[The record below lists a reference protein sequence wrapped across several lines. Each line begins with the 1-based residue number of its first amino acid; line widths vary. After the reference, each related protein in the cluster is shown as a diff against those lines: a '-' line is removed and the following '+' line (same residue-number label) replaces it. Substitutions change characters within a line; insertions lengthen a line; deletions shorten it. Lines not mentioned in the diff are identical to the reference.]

1 MVIKGLKRRA
11 SSNRAGQNWHGSR
24 VKMRDCAGRTA
35 PVVPC
40 ERPVDR
46 YGQLNQRLHPT
57 VHTTTR
63 LSTGPVQLLSTL
75 LLLLLSA
82 VPMLTQSPERPLGPA
97 ATDITW
103 AGEDNYAAT
112 VRDLV
117 TQCINCCPDQNR
129 TSFTEHIDFS
139 CSTDC
144 YIQQCTIGCK
154 QWEQALESSC
164 QQACNITRH
173 ESMEPREMYC
183 IMGCNDGL
191 SRYFRWLRA
200 EIGTPHAPALVAD
213 SLTATTLALEWEVPE
228 RWLQLSRHR
237 HHGPRSYIVQWRYEE
252 MAADWK
258 FCRNQSIDEDST
270 VLVDNLQPYTKYRFR
285 VLLLL
290 SPNYTDQVLASEQ
303 SVIISTLPAG
313 VPTSKPTIVRAVAVD
328 HSRISISWEPGPFPN
343 GPVLSYVLQI
353 KDLHPIGY
361 SALKDVPE
369 SNTSRYYMFENLEPE
384 HSYSVSVSMRN
395 PEGEGPASLTR
406 VSTPPKQTGGDSVES
421 VMPTLILGA
430 EHSILT
436 QSSNM
441 FSDPPTSFY
450 RSPDHKICGTAMH
463 LRRGLLFVSDEAG
476 FIWRAPSWPGAERDR
491 VAILTP
497 DAALN
502 FRPTLLSVD
511 WLNDHL
517 YILGQARTTHLWQIL
532 HCDFNGDHLTVA
544 IAGLQRRP
552 DYFEVD
558 PYNGYLFWVIGG
570 QTGGEQLTDQQHQ
583 QQQQQQVSEGPAVT
597 IGPTG
602 LFRLD
607 LGDISNGVR
616 YEIRPL
622 QMISG
627 PHLGAFAID
636 HTNFRVLVA
645 DQRAN
650 TVLAVSLDDKQTV
663 DIRNN
668 TQQPRFERVR
678 SLALA
683 NGLFYWTNGTE
694 VFAED
699 YHVVHDSYYHNAFP
713 VASNNTYF
721 SINVNLTSEQPIPV
735 PVNPPRNVQALVSP
749 DRIKIAW
756 DAPFLLGMKGR
767 GAWQAWNYRVE
778 VRDERNGTLV
788 LVVPAIGNGSTSY
801 ATGLANLLTP
811 NRVYTVRVAA
821 HTVAGVGPWSHEF
834 RVRTLRAHQQQRH
847 LVWASAAGI
856 VRSDVIGD
864 HVQTLL
870 PSVGSNVSADVTSLA
885 WHNGTLYVVSNGT
898 LRLYRVEEEEKEEE
912 GEEKDEEEEEVASS
926 PHHTAVGAPRWRQIG
941 ELGSVACVAVDR
953 LGERLYLHNPAQQM
967 IVRAGLHGER
977 QEPIHNVP
985 SVRELRFDER
995 RGYLYC
1001 SSGILLEAFR
1011 LNGKNRVVYF
1021 SEHPFTGKQVM
1032 GMTLD
1037 TDGQQLY
1044 WIERSYLNSHL
1055 CWAPL
1060 ADPGRDPA
1068 TGYAVSSVVLSAQTP
1083 QGPLLHFSD
1092 RLLWV
1097 REGQVVVGDVRG
1109 ENLAYIRA
1117 RQLNGTS
1124 AIALIESS
1132 HEHHHHRSGGKAT
1145 TINVVPAPVNGSSV
1159 RVGGDWRAFNV
1170 SWAPVTN
1177 VNHSEVFYKLLLK
1190 VPGAARDIVQEL
1202 QVPWYVYNGSAANAA
1217 ASGGGGSPGTGA
1229 GTGTGGSS
1237 SSLDPIPPYT
1247 PIDITLHAFTYWRS
1261 SGVVTVHRH
1270 TPAGRPSAPVRPR
1283 VYLRT
1288 HYPAGV
1294 AHTLTLGLVFRWE
1307 PPHEPNGPLV
1317 AYRIDCLEQVTSD
1330 GDAPTKRMLLDGQLV
1345 SHDRHELS
1353 VPGPIR
1359 ARNATYTLWVRAVNV
1374 DHESDRTEPC
1384 RVALGEDGR
1393 VRPGTLLPL
1402 VYIATADQILSVDMD
1417 LGVASALVTTAV
1429 PARLLAEL
1437 RHERRL
1443 FWIDANGELF
1453 MHDATDGKR
1462 RLAHVPGHAAALTVD
1477 WVARIVYVAARGATD
1492 EDDTDNGE
1500 GRGRGHGG
1508 HGGHGGDTE
1517 TTLYAFDLNHLVL
1530 GSGSGGVGGGGVSGV
1545 GGGGGG
1551 GGSGGMAAA
1560 GGSPG
1565 GGTGVGGGLVVS
1577 GGGPVTTVAGGSG
1590 GPEPTGTLVVTALG
1604 STVAVDYLQVRDR
1617 ELLAFSRHHRI
1628 GYRVSLDRSD
1638 ATVTQ
1643 VNCIDATDTTHPIIC
1658 DQYRGLFETGN
1669 GSVTGVA
1676 SDGRF
1681 LYWLATQDGDDMAVR
1696 IRLRTLDDDG
1706 EHGDGDAHELPL
1718 EASLVEGAG
1727 VPVALLPAQQHQPY
1741 PSEVCLVPW
1750 RRHPGHTGLPAY
1762 QPVLLDELTEHSL
1775 TLRLPEPT
1783 RNPNCTIRPPG
1794 IRYRIQYAPVATG
1807 AGQVRPSVRQIV
1819 RYSYEPLTTIGGLQ
1833 PFTRYEFRVTL
1844 HSYYLETSSVGSYH
1858 SLGGGGT
1865 MAAARIAQHGTGLGD
1880 TPAGGGGELGGAD
1893 AEEEVTIFRTAPGAP
1908 SRPERIEAIPV
1919 SPTEAIV
1926 QWSAPQQ
1933 MNNDRVWYEIYWQT
1947 ETGERKNRQ
1956 QQRVT
1961 DFNETGAVLSMNLT
1975 RLQPH
1980 QTYRIGIRAYST
1992 VTAYSESHSVEI
2004 ETFPDPDDIERVSV
2018 NSTSLRLRW
2027 RPPSNCRRF
2036 LLQYAIVGHNRW
2048 ELLYDSEQEQQ
2059 QQQQQLGMSGQV
2071 AARGNDT
2078 YELGSLLPK
2087 TLYRFVALIYY
2098 PDWDVPY
2105 EWPRE
2110 PKHFQCETL
2119 ADRPSA
2125 PGRPVITQ
2133 LRPDVYKVSW
2143 EQANNNG
2150 APLEAYGLE
2159 ALVHLPNRPI
2169 RSLNG
2174 GAQEQAA
2181 DSEHVRDEP
2190 GNETLWTTVRTVP
2203 VSVPE
2208 TSGWNQVYNG
2218 TDTYWIISDRLI
2230 VHTNLFRVR
2239 ARNSFGWGPYSNES
2253 LPLEEPLYSSRS
2265 IVLLAFV
2272 CILVTIVVLVA
2283 TAVIC
2288 VALRTNEKHKPFPS
2302 DGGVHAHLPDVELAN
2317 LRELPRRGNFVH
2329 SNNILYGTSSL
2340 FSAEVSLLPH
2350 IRSDQICMTSS
2361 TLLGSGAFGEVY
2373 EGIVKGVDGEAE
2385 TLVAIKTLKKGAKE
2399 HEKQELL
2406 QEAQLMSNFK
2416 HKHITRLVGVCL
2428 EADTLL
2434 IIMELMQGGDL
2445 LSYLRR
2451 SRPLPGQAA
2460 RLTMLDLISMCQDVA
2475 SGCRYLEEMH
2485 FVHRDLACRNCLVSS
2500 TDPRDRV
2507 VKIGDFGLAR
2517 DIYKNDYYRKEGEGL
2532 LPVRWMSPESLVDGV
2547 FTSQSDIWAFGV
2559 LLWEIMTLGE
2569 QPYQAKN
2576 NVEVLNH
2583 VREGGHLDRPKVCPN
2598 EMFELMKY
2606 CWKFSP
2612 DERPTFR
2619 YCLEV
2624 LEVLRENTSENAQ
2637 IIAPY
2642 PTKLHQ
2648 GGDCLQVR
2656 GDRKH
2661 EIGHHIPTPPTS
2673 SSGSSGG
2680 GAICLPGGTAPIP
2693 KYLEL
2698 VYDNSASHSH
2708 DSGRFT
2714 EPTTSLSLALSP
2726 PSPPPSAAPL
2736 SDTGSPVTAAIGD
2749 AGMLTHG
2756 ELTASVCSLFRD
2768 GRPPPATMLML
2779 TDNGYEV
2786 PITDLRYQPAQP
2798 ASLGTG
2804 SAIGSS
2810 GSTNG
2815 VYKHDYSSLD
2825 PLLPSVVLVPVL
2837 GGSRVDGRCAEP
2849 ATTSITDGTTHPL
2862 RNHGT
2867 SRPACEEPS
2876 PTMSA
2881 MS

>member
-1 MVIKGLKRRA
+1 MVIKGLQRRA
-11 SSNRAGQNWHGSR
+11 TGDRAEQWWHGAPAS
-24 VKMRDCAGRTA
+24 MRRTCAGRWAA
-35 PVVPC
+35 PVPC
-40 ERPVDR
+40 GRPVLLC
-46 YGQLNQRLHPT
+46 GQLNQRLHPT
-57 VHTTTR
+57 AHTTTTTTTATTR
-63 LSTGPVQLLSTL
+63 LSTRPVLILSTPL
-75 LLLLLSA
+75 LPLLLLLSA
-82 VPMLTQSPERPLGPA
+82 APAAVLAQSLERPQVA
-97 ATDITW
+97 ATSTDS
-103 AGEDNYAAT
+103 EDNYAAT

-117 TQCINCCPDQNR
+117 TRCINRCPDQNR
-129 TSFTEHIDFS
+129 TTFEHIDVS
-139 CSTDC
+139 CGTDC

-173 ESMEPREMYC
+173 DAMEAREMYC
-183 IMGCNDGL
+183 NMGCNDGL
-191 SRYFRWLRA
+191 NRYFRWLRA

-237 HHGPRSYIVQWRYEE
+237 HHEPRSYIVQWRYEE

-258 FCRNQSIDEDST
+258 FCRNQSIDENST

-285 VLLLL
+285 VLLVL
-290 SPNYTDQVLASEQ
+290 SPNSTDHVLASEQ

-313 VPTSKPTIVRAVAVD
+313 VPSSKPTIVRAVAVD

-369 SNTSRYYMFENLEPE
+369 SNTTRHYMFENLEPE
-384 HSYSVSVSMRN
+384 HSYTVSVSMRN
-395 PEGEGPASLTR
+395 PEGEGPASLTH

-441 FSDPPTSFY
+441 FSDPPISVY
-450 RSPDHKICGTAMH
+450 SSPVAKIYGTAMH

-476 FIWRAPSWPGAERDR
+476 YIWRAPSVLGAERDR
-491 VAILTP
+491 VAILRP
-497 DAALN
+497 DATLN

-532 HCDFNGDHLTVA
+532 HCDFNGQHLTVA

-558 PYNGYLFWVIGG
+558 PYNGYLFWVIGDPGTGDPPPQQPGADG
-570 QTGGEQLTDQQHQ
+570 QPSPGVTGPT
-583 QQQQQQVSEGPAVT
+583 
-597 IGPTG
+597 GPTG

-616 YEIRPL
+616 HEIRPL
-622 QMISG
+622 QMVPG

-699 YHVVHDSYYHNAFP
+699 YHVLYDSYYHNAFP

-749 DRIKIAW
+749 ERIKIAW
-756 DAPFLLGMKGR
+756 EPPFLLGMKGR
-767 GAWQAWNYRVE
+767 GAWQAWHYRVE

-788 LVVPAIGNGSTSY
+788 LLVPASPTTSY
-801 ATGLANLLTP
+801 ATALTNLLTP
-811 NRVYTVRVAA
+811 NRTYTVRVAA

-834 RVRTLRAHQQQRH
+834 RVRTLRAHPQPRH

-870 PSVGSNVSADVTSLA
+870 PPPAGTSNASSDVTSLA
-885 WHNGTLYVVSNGT
+885 WYNGTLYVVSNGT
-898 LRLYRVEEEEKEEE
+898 LRWYRSTDD
-912 GEEKDEEEEEVASS
+912 GG
-926 PHHTAVGAPRWRQIG
+926 HPRWHQLG
-941 ELGSVACVAVDR
+941 ELSSVACVTIDR

-977 QEPIHNVP
+977 QEPIHAVP

-995 RGYLYC
+995 RGYLYS

-1060 ADPGRDPA
+1060 ADPGRDSA
-1068 TGYAVSSVVLSAQTP
+1068 TGYPATSVILSAQTP

-1124 AIALIESS
+1124 AIALVEPGTV
-1132 HEHHHHRSGGKAT
+1132 HHPPRGHAR
-1145 TINVVPAPVNGSSV
+1145 NVIPAAVNGTSV
-1159 RVGGDWRAFNV
+1159 RVAGDWRTFNV

-1190 VPGAARDIVQEL
+1190 VPGAARDLVQEL
-1202 QVPWYVYNGSAANAA
+1202 QQPWFVYPGQ
-1217 ASGGGGSPGTGA
+1217 GGPIHE
-1229 GTGTGGSS
+1229 
-1237 SSLDPIPPYT
+1237 PIPPYT

-1261 SGVVTVHRH
+1261 SGVVTVQRH
-1270 TPAGRPSAPVRPR
+1270 TPAGHPSVPVRPR
-1283 VYLRT
+1283 VFLRT
-1288 HYPAGV
+1288 HYPADRRP
-1294 AHTLTLGLVFRWE
+1294 AHTLTVGLVFRWE

-1317 AYRIDCLEQVTSD
+1317 AYRVDLLEEEQAGGGHGTS
-1330 GDAPTKRMLLDGQLV
+1330 RYLLDRHPV
-1345 SHDRHELS
+1345 SAERHELTI
-1353 VPGPIR
+1353 PGPIHP
-1359 ARNATYTLWVRAVNV
+1359 NATYSLRVRVANV
-1374 DHESDRTEPC
+1374 DHEGPPTEPC
-1384 RVALGEDGR
+1384 TVSLGDGGQ

-1402 VYIATADQILSVDMD
+1402 VYLATATEILTVDLD
-1417 LGVASALVTTAV
+1417 LRLASPLVTTAV
-1429 PARLLAEL
+1429 PARLLGEL

-1443 FWIDANGELF
+1443 FWIDANGELYTY
-1453 MHDATDGKR
+1453 DGTDGKR
-1462 RLAHVPGHAAALTVD
+1462 RLARVPGHPTALTVD
-1477 WVARIVYVAARGATD
+1477 WVARIAYVAARVTPGDGDGDGDGTVD
-1492 EDDTDNGE
+1492 PNGQ
-1500 GRGRGHGG
+1500 
-1508 HGGHGGDTE
+1508 TC
-1517 TTLYAFDLNHLVL
+1517 TLYAFDLNHLEL
-1530 GSGSGGVGGGGVSGV
+1530 GGAGGGAGGAGAGGGGVGGVTGADGPGPVPGTAVGSRPVSTV
-1545 GGGGGG
+1545 
-1551 GGSGGMAAA
+1551 GSGGN
-1560 GGSPG
+1560 
-1565 GGTGVGGGLVVS
+1565 
-1577 GGGPVTTVAGGSG
+1577 G
-1590 GPEPTGTLVVTALG
+1590 GPEQQTTGTLAMALG
-1604 STVAVDYLQVRDR
+1604 SSVRLPVDYLLVRGTG
-1617 ELLAFSRHHRI
+1617 ELLAFSRPHRTV
-1628 GYRVSLDRSD
+1628 YRVQLNGRPEVTVTHVNCTRRD
-1638 ATVTQ
+1638 AT
-1643 VNCIDATDTTHPIIC
+1643 IC
-1658 DQYRGLFETGN
+1658 GQFRGLFDTVDSGI
-1669 GSVTGVA
+1669 A
-1676 SDGRF
+1676 SDGHS
-1681 LYWLATQDGDDMAVR
+1681 LYWLAQDDEGMVQV
-1696 IRLRTLDDDG
+1696 RLRPLQETEG
-1706 EHGDGDAHELPL
+1706 GNGTTQQLPL
-1718 EASLVEGAG
+1718 GASIEGYGA
-1727 VPVALLPAQQHQPY
+1727 PVALLPAQQHQPY
-1741 PSEVCLVPW
+1741 PSEECLVPW
-1750 RRHPGHTGLPAY
+1750 RHHTGRPVCR
-1762 QPVLLDELTEHSL
+1762 PVLQEYTERTL
-1775 TLRLPEPT
+1775 VLRLPEPD

-1794 IRYRIQYAPVATG
+1794 IRYRIQYAPLASN
-1807 AGQVRPSVRQIV
+1807 AHQAQRASSRPIV
-1819 RYSYEPLTTIGGLQ
+1819 RYSYEPLATIGGLQ

-1844 HSYYLETSSVGSYH
+1844 HSYYLETVAVYPP
-1858 SLGGGGT
+1858 LGT
-1865 MAAARIAQHGTGLGD
+1865 VVAARTA
-1880 TPAGGGGELGGAD
+1880 PSGGGGETGEPD
-1893 AEEEVTIFRTAPGAP
+1893 PEEGVTVFRTAPGAP

-1926 QWSAPQQ
+1926 RWTAPQQ
-1933 MNNDRVWYEIYWQT
+1933 LNNDRVWYEIYWQT

-1961 DFNETGAVLSMNLT
+1961 EFNETGTVLAMNLT

-1992 VTAYSESHSVEI
+1992 VSAYSESHSVEI

-2036 LLQYAIVGHNRW
+2036 LLQYAIVGHGQW
-2048 ELLYDSEQEQQ
+2048 ELLYDSEQPAA
-2059 QQQQQLGMSGQV
+2059 GQA

-2087 TLYRFVALIYY
+2087 TMYRFVALIYY

-2110 PKHFQCETL
+2110 PQHFQCETL

-2133 LRPDVYKVSW
+2133 LRSDVYKVSW
-2143 EQANNNG
+2143 EQAKDNG
-2150 APLEAYGLE
+2150 APLEAYGLD
-2159 ALVHLPNRPI
+2159 AMVHQSNRPPAI
-2169 RSLNG
+2169 RSFTG
-2174 GAQEQAA
+2174 DPASEQQEEG
-2181 DSEHVRDEP
+2181 DPSL
-2190 GNETLWTTVRTVP
+2190 GNETSTTTTVMP
-2203 VSVPE
+2203 AE

-2218 TDTYWIISDRLI
+2218 TDTYWFIPDRLA

-2239 ARNSFGWGPYSNES
+2239 ARNSYGWGPYSNES
-2253 LPLEEPLYSSRS
+2253 LPLEEPLYSNRS
-2265 IVLLAFV
+2265 IVLLSLV
-2272 CILVTIVVLVA
+2272 CILVTIVLFVA
-2283 TAVIC
+2283 TVVIC

-2350 IRSDQICMTSS
+2350 IRSDQIYMTSS
-2361 TLLGSGAFGEVY
+2361 SLLGSGAFGEVY

-2428 EADTLL
+2428 EPDTLL

-2606 CWKFSP
+2606 CWRFSP

-2624 LEVLRENTSENAQ
+2624 LEVLRENTSEDTQ

-2642 PTKLHQ
+2642 PAKLHQ
-2648 GGDCLQVR
+2648 AVSNPSYSIDDACLPFTSGSTMPVR

-2661 EIGHHIPTPPTS
+2661 AESGHHIPTPPTS

-2680 GAICLPGGTAPIP
+2680 GGAISLPGGTPMP

-2698 VYDNSASHSH
+2698 VYDNSASNSH

-2714 EPTTSLSLALSP
+2714 EPPPTPAVSLGLAP
-2726 PSPPPSAAPL
+2726 APSVAPHAR
-2736 SDTGSPVTAAIGD
+2736 DTRDEPAPV
-2749 AGMLTHG
+2749 
-2756 ELTASVCSLFRD
+2756 R
-2768 GRPPPATMLML
+2768 ATMLLQL

-2786 PITDLRYQPAQP
+2786 PITDLRYQPTPP
-2798 ASLGTG
+2798 ASIVERSTAGPASTG
-2804 SAIGSS
+2804 
-2810 GSTNG
+2810 
-2815 VYKHDYSSLD
+2815 YKHDYSSLD
-2825 PLLPSVVLVPVL
+2825 PLLPSVVLVPVPS
-2837 GGSRVDGRCAEP
+2837 G
-2849 ATTSITDGTTHPL
+2849 ATTSITDGAQPL
-2862 RNHGT
+2862 RHQHHQHHHGPSSSSS
-2867 SRPACEEPS
+2867 SRPLSGDEPLS
-2876 PTMSA
+2876 TMS
-2881 MS
+2881 

>member
-1 MVIKGLKRRA
+1 
-11 SSNRAGQNWHGSR
+11 
-24 VKMRDCAGRTA
+24 
-35 PVVPC
+35 
-40 ERPVDR
+40 
-46 YGQLNQRLHPT
+46 
-57 VHTTTR
+57 
-63 LSTGPVQLLSTL
+63 
-75 LLLLLSA
+75 
-82 VPMLTQSPERPLGPA
+82 
-97 ATDITW
+97 
-103 AGEDNYAAT
+103 
-112 VRDLV
+112 
-117 TQCINCCPDQNR
+117 
-129 TSFTEHIDFS
+129 
-139 CSTDC
+139 
-144 YIQQCTIGCK
+144 
-154 QWEQALESSC
+154 
-164 QQACNITRH
+164 
-173 ESMEPREMYC
+173 MEAREMYC

-191 SRYFRWLRA
+191 NRYFRWLRT

-237 HHGPRSYIVQWRYEE
+237 QHGPRSYIVQWRYEE

-258 FCRNQSIDEDST
+258 FCRNQSIDENST

-290 SPNYTDQVLASEQ
+290 SPNCTDQVLASEQ

-369 SNTSRYYMFENLEPE
+369 SNTTRYYMFENLEPE

-406 VSTPPKQTGGDSVES
+406 VSTPPKQSGGDSVES

-450 RSPDHKICGTAMH
+450 SSPAHKICGTAMH

-476 FIWRAPSWPGAERDR
+476 YIWRAPSVPGAERDR

-570 QTGGEQLTDQQHQ
+570 QPGADSQHGDAA
-583 QQQQQQVSEGPAVT
+583 VSEGQTVA
-597 IGPTG
+597 IGPSG

-616 YEIRPL
+616 HEIRPL
-622 QMISG
+622 QMVSG

-749 DRIKIAW
+749 ERIKIAW

-767 GAWQAWNYRVE
+767 GAWQAWHYRVE

-788 LVVPAIGNGSTSY
+788 LLVPAIGNGSTSY
-801 ATGLANLLTP
+801 ATGLTNLLAP

-834 RVRTLRAHQQQRH
+834 RVRTLRAHQQPRH

-870 PSVGSNVSADVTSLA
+870 PVGGNVSTADVTSLA

-898 LRLYRVEEEEKEEE
+898 LRLYRA
-912 GEEKDEEEEEVASS
+912 GDEPTVR
-926 PHHTAVGAPRWRQIG
+926 HHHQPAPGNQATRPPAWRQIG
-941 ELGSVACVAVDR
+941 ELGSVACVTVDR

-977 QEPIHNVP
+977 PEPIHNVP

-1068 TGYAVSSVVLSAQTP
+1068 TAYTPSSVVLSAQTP

-1124 AIALIESS
+1124 AIALIEPPPPPP
-1132 HEHHHHRSGGKAT
+1132 HRPPAGAGL
-1145 TINVVPAPVNGSSV
+1145 NVLPAPVNGTSV
-1159 RVGGDWRAFNV
+1159 RVSGDWRTFNV
-1170 SWAPVTN
+1170 SWTPVTN

-1190 VPGAARDIVQEL
+1190 VPGASRDIVQEL
-1202 QVPWYVYNGSAANAA
+1202 QVPWYVYNGTGAT
-1217 ASGGGGSPGTGA
+1217 ASVAGA
-1229 GTGTGGSS
+1229 GTFE
-1237 SSLDPIPPYT
+1237 PIPPYT

-1270 TPAGRPSAPVRPR
+1270 TPAGRPSRPVQPR

-1288 HYPAGV
+1288 HYPAGQP
-1294 AHTLTLGLVFRWE
+1294 HTLTVGLVFRWE
-1307 PPHEPNGPLV
+1307 QPHEPNGPLV
-1317 AYRIDCLEQVTSD
+1317 AYRIDCVEEHGSRRRL
-1330 GDAPTKRMLLDGQLV
+1330 LLDGHAV
-1345 SHDRHELS
+1345 SHERHELN
-1353 VPGPIR
+1353 VPGPIEP
-1359 ARNATYTLWVRAVNV
+1359 NTTYSLRVRAVNV
-1374 DHESDRTEPC
+1374 DHESEPTAPC
-1384 RVALGEDGR
+1384 TVALGEDGR

-1402 VYIATADQILSVDMD
+1402 VYLATAEQILTVDLD
-1417 LGVASALVTTAV
+1417 RRAAGALVATAV

-1453 MHDATDGKR
+1453 TYDATDGKR
-1462 RLAHVPGHAAALTVD
+1462 RLAHVPGHATALTID
-1477 WVARIVYVAARGATD
+1477 WVARIVYVAARIAGAND
-1492 EDDTDNGE
+1492 ENEADD
-1500 GRGRGHGG
+1500 
-1508 HGGHGGDTE
+1508 E
-1517 TTLYAFDLNHLVL
+1517 TTLYAFDLNHLEL
-1530 GSGSGGVGGGGVSGV
+1530 GATAAAAAAGTGGSVGGGAGVGGGV
-1545 GGGGGG
+1545 GPGGSAG
-1551 GGSGGMAAA
+1551 GGSNGA
-1560 GGSPG
+1560 GGSGPTT
-1565 GGTGVGGGLVVS
+1565 GTGVIAA
-1577 GGGPVTTVAGGSG
+1577 GPVTTVGGAGSG
-1590 GPEPTGTLVVTALG
+1590 GIEPTGTLVTAFRDH
-1604 STVAVDYLQVRDR
+1604 STSVASNLPVDYLQVLATG
-1617 ELLAFSRHHRI
+1617 ELLAFSRSYRI
-1628 GYRVSLDRSD
+1628 VYRVPLNQADHI
-1638 ATVTQ
+1638 VTH
-1643 VNCIDATDTTHPIIC
+1643 VNCTGDAPGTAGIC
-1658 DQYRGLFETGN
+1658 DQFRALFEAQASN
-1669 GSVTGVA
+1669 GSIA
-1676 SDGRF
+1676 SDGRC
-1681 LYWLATQDGDDMAVR
+1681 LYWLAQDDEGVVQVRLRALDGDLNDDDDDDGDD
-1696 IRLRTLDDDG
+1696 G
-1706 EHGDGDAHELPL
+1706 GDGTMHQLPL
-1718 EASLVEGAG
+1718 GSSIEGLG
-1727 VPVALLPAQQHQPY
+1727 MPVALLPAQQHQPY
-1741 PSEVCLVPW
+1741 PSEECLVPW
-1750 RRHPGHTGLPAY
+1750 RRNHRRTGLPVY
-1762 QPVLLDELTEHSL
+1762 RPVLEECTERSL
-1775 TLRLPEPT
+1775 SLRLPEPD
-1783 RNPNCTIRPPG
+1783 RHPSCTIRPPG
-1794 IRYRIQYAPVATG
+1794 IRYRIQYAPLTA
-1807 AGQVRPSVRQIV
+1807 ASSNSSSAQQRPSARPIV
-1819 RYSYEPLTTIGGLQ
+1819 RYSYEPLATIGGLQ

-1844 HSYYLETSSVGSYH
+1844 HSYYLETVRVQPDVAS
-1858 SLGGGGT
+1858 GGGT
-1865 MAAARIAQHGTGLGD
+1865 VAARIAPND
-1880 TPAGGGGELGGAD
+1880 AESAGAD
-1893 AEEEVTIFRTAPGAP
+1893 GEEEGLTVFRTAPGAP
-1908 SRPERIEAIPV
+1908 SRPERIEAIAV

-1926 QWSAPQQ
+1926 RWTAPQQ
-1933 MNNDRVWYEIYWQT
+1933 LNNDRVWYEIYWQT

-1961 DFNETGAVLSMNLT
+1961 EFNETGTVLAMNLT

-1992 VTAYSESHSVEI
+1992 VSAYSESQSVEI
-2004 ETFPDPDDIERVSV
+2004 ETFPDPDDIERVS
-2018 NSTSLRLRW
+2018 
-2027 RPPSNCRRF
+2027 
-2036 LLQYAIVGHNRW
+2036 YAIVGHNHW
-2048 ELLYDSEQEQQ
+2048 ELLYDSEQQQ
-2059 QQQQQLGMSGQV
+2059 QPSGQPLA

-2110 PKHFQCETL
+2110 PTLFQCETL
-2119 ADRPSA
+2119 ADRPTA

-2133 LRPDVYKVSW
+2133 LRSDVYKVSW
-2143 EQANNNG
+2143 EQAKDNG

-2159 ALVHLPNRPI
+2159 ALVHLPNRAI
-2169 RSLNG
+2169 RSLAG
-2174 GAQEQAA
+2174 PQA
-2181 DSEHVRDEP
+2181 DQTGSDTEHAAEDGDPVAA
-2190 GNETLWTTVRTVP
+2190 GNETTVWTTTTTTVM
-2203 VSVPE
+2203 PE
-2208 TSGWNQVYNG
+2208 MAGWNQVYNG

-2253 LPLEEPLYSSRS
+2253 LPLEEPLYSNRS
-2265 IVLLAFV
+2265 IVLLSFV
-2272 CILVTIVVLVA
+2272 CVLVAIVLVVA

-2302 DGGVHAHLPDVELAN
+2302 DGGVHGHLPDVELAN

-2340 FSAEVSLLPH
+2340 FTAEVSLLPH
-2350 IRSDQICMTSS
+2350 IRSDQIYMTSS
-2361 TLLGSGAFGEVY
+2361 SLLGSGAFGEVY

-2385 TLVAIKTLKKGAKE
+2385 TLVAIK
-2399 HEKQELL
+2399 
-2406 QEAQLMSNFK
+2406 
-2416 HKHITRLVGVCL
+2416 
-2428 EADTLL
+2428 
-2434 IIMELMQGGDL
+2434 
-2445 LSYLRR
+2445 
-2451 SRPLPGQAA
+2451 
-2460 RLTMLDLISMCQDVA
+2460 
-2475 SGCRYLEEMH
+2475 
-2485 FVHRDLACRNCLVSS
+2485 
-2500 TDPRDRV
+2500 
-2507 VKIGDFGLAR
+2507 
-2517 DIYKNDYYRKEGEGL
+2517 
-2532 LPVRWMSPESLVDGV
+2532 
-2547 FTSQSDIWAFGV
+2547 
-2559 LLWEIMTLGE
+2559 
-2569 QPYQAKN
+2569 
-2576 NVEVLNH
+2576 
-2583 VREGGHLDRPKVCPN
+2583 
-2598 EMFELMKY
+2598 LMKY
-2606 CWKFSP
+2606 CWRFSP

-2624 LEVLRENTSENAQ
+2624 LEVLRANTSENTQ

-2642 PTKLHQ
+2642 PAKLHQ
-2648 GGDCLQVR
+2648 EAVSNPSYSIDDACLPFTSGGAASVMQLR
-2656 GDRKH
+2656 SDRKH
-2661 EIGHHIPTPPTS
+2661 EGGHHIPTPPTS

-2680 GAICLPGGTAPIP
+2680 GGAICLPGGAPMP

-2698 VYDNSASHSH
+2698 VYDNSASNSH
-2708 DSGRFT
+2708 DSGARFT
-2714 EPTTSLSLALSP
+2714 EPTSLSLALASP
-2726 PSPPPSAAPL
+2726 PLP
-2736 SDTGSPVTAAIGD
+2736 DTTAAAGD
-2749 AGMLTHG
+2749 LPAPVRT
-2756 ELTASVCSLFRD
+2756 LFRD
-2768 GRPPPATMLML
+2768 GRPATVPAPTTMLML

-2786 PITDLRYQPAQP
+2786 PITDLRYQPTP
-2798 ASLGTG
+2798 PS
-2804 SAIGSS
+2804 IGPGPGPIVSP
-2810 GSTNG
+2810 GSTAT
-2815 VYKHDYSSLD
+2815 VYKHNLDYSSLD
-2825 PLLPSVVLVPVL
+2825 PLLPSVVLGPVP
-2837 GGSRVDGRCAEP
+2837 GGSRDGRRAEP
-2849 ATTSITDGTTHPL
+2849 TGTTSITDGAAHSL
-2862 RNHGT
+2862 RNHGP
-2867 SRPACEEPS
+2867 SPRPTVVGEE
-2876 PTMSA
+2876 PTMS
-2881 MS
+2881 

>member
-1 MVIKGLKRRA
+1 MAIIGLQRRA
-11 SSNRAGQNWHGSR
+11 TSDRAEQNRHGLPVSMVR
-24 VKMRDCAGRTA
+24 ACAGRTA
-35 PVVPC
+35 SVPCGRPVVRC
-40 ERPVDR
+40 
-46 YGQLNQRLHPT
+46 GQLNQRLPP
-57 VHTTTR
+57 TTR
-63 LSTGPVQLLSTL
+63 LSTRPALILSTL

-82 VPMLTQSPERPLGPA
+82 APGLAQSLERPLAA
-97 ATDITW
+97 ATDITTD
-103 AGEDNYAAT
+103 GEDNYTAT

-117 TQCINCCPDQNR
+117 TRCINRCPDQDR
-129 TSFTEHIDFS
+129 TTFEHIDVS
-139 CSTDC
+139 CGTDC

-173 ESMEPREMYC
+173 DAMEAREMYC

-191 SRYFRWLRA
+191 NRYFRWLRT

-237 HHGPRSYIVQWRYEE
+237 QHGPRSYIVQWRYEE

-258 FCRNQSIDEDST
+258 FCRNQSIDENST

-290 SPNYTDQVLASEQ
+290 SPNCTDQVLASEQ

-369 SNTSRYYMFENLEPE
+369 SNTTRYYMFENLEPE

-406 VSTPPKQTGGDSVES
+406 VSTPPKQSGGDSVES

-450 RSPDHKICGTAMH
+450 SSPAHKICGTAMH

-476 FIWRAPSWPGAERDR
+476 YIWRAPSVPGAERDR

-570 QTGGEQLTDQQHQ
+570 QPGADSQHGDAA
-583 QQQQQQVSEGPAVT
+583 VSEGQTVA
-597 IGPTG
+597 IGPSG

-616 YEIRPL
+616 HEIRPL
-622 QMISG
+622 QMVSG

-749 DRIKIAW
+749 ERIKIAW

-767 GAWQAWNYRVE
+767 GAWQAWHYRVE

-788 LVVPAIGNGSTSY
+788 LLVPAIGNGSTSY
-801 ATGLANLLTP
+801 ATGLTNLLAP

-834 RVRTLRAHQQQRH
+834 RVRTLRAHQQPRH

-870 PSVGSNVSADVTSLA
+870 PVGGNVSTADVTSLA

-898 LRLYRVEEEEKEEE
+898 LRLYRA
-912 GEEKDEEEEEVASS
+912 GDEPTVR
-926 PHHTAVGAPRWRQIG
+926 HHHQPAPGNQATRPPAWRQIG
-941 ELGSVACVAVDR
+941 ELGSVACVTVDR

-977 QEPIHNVP
+977 PEPIHNVP

-1068 TGYAVSSVVLSAQTP
+1068 TAYTPSSVVLSAQTP

-1124 AIALIESS
+1124 AIALIEPPPPPP
-1132 HEHHHHRSGGKAT
+1132 HRPPAGAGL
-1145 TINVVPAPVNGSSV
+1145 NVLPAPVNGTSV
-1159 RVGGDWRAFNV
+1159 RVSGDWRTFNV
-1170 SWAPVTN
+1170 SWTPVTN

-1190 VPGAARDIVQEL
+1190 VPGASRDIVQEL
-1202 QVPWYVYNGSAANAA
+1202 QVPWYVYNGTGAT
-1217 ASGGGGSPGTGA
+1217 ASVAGA
-1229 GTGTGGSS
+1229 GTFE
-1237 SSLDPIPPYT
+1237 PIPPYT

-1270 TPAGRPSAPVRPR
+1270 TPAGRPSRPVQPR

-1288 HYPAGV
+1288 HYPAGQP
-1294 AHTLTLGLVFRWE
+1294 HTLTVGLVFRWE
-1307 PPHEPNGPLV
+1307 QPHEPNGPLV
-1317 AYRIDCLEQVTSD
+1317 AYRIDCVEEHGSRRRL
-1330 GDAPTKRMLLDGQLV
+1330 LLDGHAV
-1345 SHDRHELS
+1345 SHERHELN
-1353 VPGPIR
+1353 VPGPIEP
-1359 ARNATYTLWVRAVNV
+1359 NTTYSLRVRAVNV
-1374 DHESDRTEPC
+1374 DHESEPTAPC
-1384 RVALGEDGR
+1384 TVALGEDGR

-1402 VYIATADQILSVDMD
+1402 VYLATAEQILTVDLD
-1417 LGVASALVTTAV
+1417 RRAAGALVATAV

-1453 MHDATDGKR
+1453 TYDATDGKR
-1462 RLAHVPGHAAALTVD
+1462 RLAHVPGHATALTID
-1477 WVARIVYVAARGATD
+1477 WVARIVYVAARIAGAND
-1492 EDDTDNGE
+1492 ENEADD
-1500 GRGRGHGG
+1500 
-1508 HGGHGGDTE
+1508 E
-1517 TTLYAFDLNHLVL
+1517 TTLYAFDLNHLEL
-1530 GSGSGGVGGGGVSGV
+1530 GATAAAAAAGTGGSVGGGAGVGGGV
-1545 GGGGGG
+1545 GPGGSAG
-1551 GGSGGMAAA
+1551 GGSNGA
-1560 GGSPG
+1560 GGSGPTT
-1565 GGTGVGGGLVVS
+1565 GTGVIAA
-1577 GGGPVTTVAGGSG
+1577 GPVTTVGGAGSG
-1590 GPEPTGTLVVTALG
+1590 GIEPTGTLVTAFRDH
-1604 STVAVDYLQVRDR
+1604 STSVASNLPVDYLQVLATG
-1617 ELLAFSRHHRI
+1617 ELLAFSRSYRI
-1628 GYRVSLDRSD
+1628 VYRVPLNQADHI
-1638 ATVTQ
+1638 VTH
-1643 VNCIDATDTTHPIIC
+1643 VNCTGDAPGTAGIC
-1658 DQYRGLFETGN
+1658 DQFRALFEAQASN
-1669 GSVTGVA
+1669 GSIA
-1676 SDGRF
+1676 SDGRC
-1681 LYWLATQDGDDMAVR
+1681 LYWLAQDDEGVVQVRLRALDGDLNDDDDDDGDD
-1696 IRLRTLDDDG
+1696 G
-1706 EHGDGDAHELPL
+1706 GDGTMHQLPL
-1718 EASLVEGAG
+1718 GSSIEGLG
-1727 VPVALLPAQQHQPY
+1727 MPVALLPAQQHQPY
-1741 PSEVCLVPW
+1741 PSEECLVPW
-1750 RRHPGHTGLPAY
+1750 RRNHRRTGLPVY
-1762 QPVLLDELTEHSL
+1762 RPVLEECTERSL
-1775 TLRLPEPT
+1775 SLRLPEPD
-1783 RNPNCTIRPPG
+1783 RHPSCTIRPPG
-1794 IRYRIQYAPVATG
+1794 IRYRIQYAPLTA
-1807 AGQVRPSVRQIV
+1807 ASSNSSSAQQRPSARPIV
-1819 RYSYEPLTTIGGLQ
+1819 RYSYEPLATIGGLQ

-1844 HSYYLETSSVGSYH
+1844 HSYYLETVRVQPDVAS
-1858 SLGGGGT
+1858 GGGT
-1865 MAAARIAQHGTGLGD
+1865 VAARIAPND
-1880 TPAGGGGELGGAD
+1880 AESAGAD
-1893 AEEEVTIFRTAPGAP
+1893 GEEEGLTVFRTAPGAP
-1908 SRPERIEAIPV
+1908 SRPERIEAIAV

-1926 QWSAPQQ
+1926 RWTAPQQ
-1933 MNNDRVWYEIYWQT
+1933 LNNDRVWYEIYWQT

-1961 DFNETGAVLSMNLT
+1961 EFNETGTVLAMNLT

-1992 VTAYSESHSVEI
+1992 VSAYSESQSVEI

-2027 RPPSNCRRF
+2027 KPPSNCRRF
-2036 LLQYAIVGHNRW
+2036 LLQYAIVGHNHW
-2048 ELLYDSEQEQQ
+2048 ELLYDSEQQQ
-2059 QQQQQLGMSGQV
+2059 QPSGQPLA

-2110 PKHFQCETL
+2110 PTLFQCETL
-2119 ADRPSA
+2119 ADRPTA

-2133 LRPDVYKVSW
+2133 LRSDVYKVSW
-2143 EQANNNG
+2143 EQAKDNG

-2159 ALVHLPNRPI
+2159 ALVHLPNRAI
-2169 RSLNG
+2169 RSLAG
-2174 GAQEQAA
+2174 PQA
-2181 DSEHVRDEP
+2181 DQTGSDTEHAAEDGDPVAA
-2190 GNETLWTTVRTVP
+2190 GNETTVWTTTTTTVM
-2203 VSVPE
+2203 PE
-2208 TSGWNQVYNG
+2208 MAGWNQVYNG

-2253 LPLEEPLYSSRS
+2253 LPLEEPLYSNRS
-2265 IVLLAFV
+2265 IVLLSFV
-2272 CILVTIVVLVA
+2272 CVLVAIVLVVA

-2302 DGGVHAHLPDVELAN
+2302 DGGVHGHLPDVELAN

-2340 FSAEVSLLPH
+2340 FTAEVSLLPH
-2350 IRSDQICMTSS
+2350 IRSDQIYMTSS
-2361 TLLGSGAFGEVY
+2361 SLLGSGAFGEVY

-2428 EADTLL
+2428 EPDTLL

-2606 CWKFSP
+2606 CWRFSP

-2624 LEVLRENTSENAQ
+2624 LEVLRANTSENTQ

-2642 PTKLHQ
+2642 PAKLHQ
-2648 GGDCLQVR
+2648 GGAASVMQLR
-2656 GDRKH
+2656 SDRKH
-2661 EIGHHIPTPPTS
+2661 EGGHHIPTPPTS

-2680 GAICLPGGTAPIP
+2680 GGAICLPGGAPMP

-2698 VYDNSASHSH
+2698 VYDNSASNSH
-2708 DSGRFT
+2708 DSGARFT
-2714 EPTTSLSLALSP
+2714 EPTSLSLALASP
-2726 PSPPPSAAPL
+2726 PLP
-2736 SDTGSPVTAAIGD
+2736 DTTAAAGD
-2749 AGMLTHG
+2749 LPAPVRT
-2756 ELTASVCSLFRD
+2756 LFRD
-2768 GRPPPATMLML
+2768 GRPATVPAPTTMLML

-2786 PITDLRYQPAQP
+2786 PITDLRYQPTP
-2798 ASLGTG
+2798 PS
-2804 SAIGSS
+2804 IGPGPGPIVSP
-2810 GSTNG
+2810 GSTAT
-2815 VYKHDYSSLD
+2815 VYKHNLDYSSLD
-2825 PLLPSVVLVPVL
+2825 PLLPSVVLGPVP
-2837 GGSRVDGRCAEP
+2837 GGSRDGRRAEP
-2849 ATTSITDGTTHPL
+2849 TGTTSITDGAAHSL
-2862 RNHGT
+2862 RNHGP
-2867 SRPACEEPS
+2867 SPRPTVVGEE
-2876 PTMSA
+2876 PTMS
-2881 MS
+2881 